1 MSSVTDSS
9 EVNSVSSEEV
19 NVAQEDEQLPPRPG
33 ISIYIYIMLYIWES
47 KLNMHLKIFLRNVI
61 NK

>member
-1 MSSVTDSS
+1 MSSATDSS

-33 ISIYIYIMLYIWES
+33 ISIYILYMLYIWGLR
-47 KLNMHLKIFLRNVI
+47 LNMHLKFFYAM
-61 NK
+61 

>member
-1 MSSVTDSS
+1 MSSATDSS

-33 ISIYIYIMLYIWES
+33 ISIYIYMLIY
-47 KLNMHLKIFLRNVI
+47 LRV
-61 NK
+61 